1 MKKFCSEC
9 GHPLEISK
17 KFCSDCGTL
26 NPYFSISHEIPS
38 ARSGAIDTL
47 RARKESIEREL
58 EEIEREQA
66 EALRKEKF
74 RIEMEELEKQRM
86 ARLEKEREIKER
98 FEREGIEASLKKEL
112 QQVKNETE
120 QYKEQTTELLK
131 ELRSVVYQIDQEN
144 RKLKEEVEQIAKVHV
159 APPIVHQE
167 AVIYTPAAEQEEQLQ
182 SEMPVAFAEE
192 EILVQT
198 ELAEESTG
206 NSWIMGV
213 VILLLMLA
221 GGLFAYFYYNYQSNA
236 AEVSS
241 EKTATV
247 QADVPADVAT
257 PAESATDEAV
267 VTEANTEPTDNPVVE
282 NNSVIESAPS
292 YTEPAKPAPKV
303 APKQKAE
310 DISPAVSEPKP
321 KAGFSLTIVQAK
333 VDLVGKK
340 LAGCGIVLNS
350 ASEVESISN
359 PVIVEDANAS
369 GYVKYKLNVTVMQG
383 GDTYHVTPYLYYTP
397 AGKFIRVDAT
407 NCE

>member
-47 RARKESIEREL
+47 RARKESIKREL

-159 APPIVHQE
+159 APPIVYQE
-167 AVIYTPAAEQEEQLQ
+167 AVIHTPAAEQEEQLQ

-359 PVIVEDANAS
+359 PVIVEDATAS

>member
-26 NPYFSISHEIPS
+26 NPFFSISHEIPS

-58 EEIEREQA
+58 EEIEREQV
-66 EALRKEKF
+66 EALRKEKL

-112 QQVKNETE
+112 QQVKDETE
-120 QYKEQTTELLK
+120 QYREQTTELLK
-131 ELRSVVYQIDQEN
+131 ELRGVVYQIDQEN
-144 RKLKEEVEQIAKVHV
+144 RKLKEEVQQIAKVQV
-159 APPIVHQE
+159 APPVVYQE
-167 AVIYTPAAEQEEQLQ
+167 DVIPTPEIEQEEQPQ
-182 SEMPVAFAEE
+182 NDMPVAFEE
-192 EILVQT
+192 EPPLVQE

-206 NSWIMGV
+206 NSWVIGV
-213 VILLLMLA
+213 VILLLIVS
-221 GGLFAYFYYNYQSNA
+221 GGLFAHFYYNYQSPPAETSTVDTTPVQATVPAAVAAPTESA
-236 AEVSS
+236 AE
-241 EKTATV
+241 ETV
-247 QADVPADVAT
+247 VAET
-257 PAESATDEAV
+257 NA
-267 VTEANTEPTDNPVVE
+267 EPTDNPVVD
-282 NNSVIESAPS
+282 NSSVVESAPS
-292 YTEPAKPAPKV
+292 NTEPAKPAPKV

-310 DISPAVSEPKP
+310 ITSPAISEPKP
-321 KAGFSLTIVQAK
+321 KNGFSLNANQVK
-333 VDLVGKK
+333 NDLLGKS

-350 ASEVESISN
+350 ASEIENIST
-359 PVIVEDANAS
+359 PVIVEEAPAS
-369 GYVKYKLNVTVMQG
+369 GYVKYKLNVTVVQG

-397 AGKFIRVDAT
+397 AGKFIRVDAA